1 MERIGRSWQL
11 VKSSWRVLR
20 ADKELIVFPIVSAV
34 LTLVVMA
41 LFALPILGSGA
52 PERWAN
58 EEYSVVDLVLAFLF
72 YLVTYT
78 VVIFC
83 NAALVGAAEIRLT
96 GGDPTLSDGFRI
108 AVRHLPAILGWSII
122 SATVGMVLRAISDR
136 GGIVGSLAAAIV
148 GVAWSLVTFLVVPV
162 LVIEGVGP
170 LEALRRSGSLLR
182 QTWGEQVV
190 GTISIGL
197 VMGLA
202 IAAVAIVGGIVT
214 VALIAVAFPV
224 GLAALVVLV
233 VALVGMGLLAGALSG
248 IFTVA
253 LYRYATTGDAGT
265 FFSNETMQG
274 AFRTR

>member
-1 MERIGRSWQL
+1 MERIGHSWQL

-20 ADKELIVFPIVSAV
+20 ADKELIVFPIVSTV
-34 LTLVVMA
+34 LTLLVMA
-41 LFALPILGSGA
+41 LFALPILNSGA
-52 PERWAN
+52 PERWSN
-58 EEYSVVDLVLAFLF
+58 EGYSVVDLVLAFLF

-83 NAALVGAAEIRLT
+83 NAALVGAAEIRLK
-96 GGDPTLSDGFRI
+96 GGDPTLGDGFRI
-108 AVRHLPAILGWSII
+108 AFHHVPAIVGWAVV
-122 SATVGMVLRAISDR
+122 SATVGMVLRALSDR
-136 GGIVGSLAAAIV
+136 GGIVGSIVAAIA
-148 GVAWSLVTFLVVPV
+148 GVAWSLVTFLVIPV

-170 LEALRRSGSLLR
+170 VAALKRSGGLLR

-202 IAAVAIVGGIVT
+202 VAAVAIIGGFAT
-214 VALIAVAFPV
+214 AALIAVAFPIGV
-224 GLAALVVLV
+224 LAAIVLV
-233 VALVGMGLLAGALSG
+233 VVLVGMGLLGSALSG

-265 FFSNETMQG
+265 FFSEDTMRG
-274 AFRTR
+274 AFRTK